1 MVQTKRLVRRQK
13 RRVHSSCLHTLPAVS
28 DVLHGNLVGSAHTM
42 KMQPAFAAVLL
53 CLLSSSA
60 YALQVAPI
68 PEPGVLE
75 LMSIAGVAGVVIA
88 IRNRR
93 KK

>member
-1 MVQTKRLVRRQK
+1 MREAAIADRNRGGHMNA
-13 RRVHSSCLHTLPAVS
+13 RSI
-28 DVLHGNLVGSAHTM
+28 VGLLLLSAASI
-42 KMQPAFAAVLL
+42 PAFAGPGLPL
-53 CLLSSSA
+53 
-60 YALQVAPI
+60 

-75 LMSIAGVAGVVIA
+75 LLAIGAVAGVAIA

>member
-1 MVQTKRLVRRQK
+1 MNER
-13 RRVHSSCLHTLPAVS
+13 TLAI
-28 DVLHGNLVGSAHTM
+28 L
-42 KMQPAFAAVLL
+42 VLL
-53 CLLSSSA
+53 IVPGAA
-60 YALQVAPI
+60 YAGIGRL

-75 LMSIAGVAGVVIA
+75 LLAIAAVAGIAVA

>member
-1 MVQTKRLVRRQK
+1 
-13 RRVHSSCLHTLPAVS
+13 
-28 DVLHGNLVGSAHTM
+28 M